1 MAQDIFLKEAVVRF
15 VLGKKE
21 SYRSQNCLWLSGH
34 NSAELEQETGD
45 LAVVEFRLTDLCT
58 GHNLVQSR

>member
-1 MAQDIFLKEAVVRF
+1 MAQDTFLKEAVVRF

-34 NSAELEQETGD
+34 NSAELEQEIGD
-45 LAVVEFRLTDLCT
+45 SAVVVNSGSQICAQDIT
-58 GHNLVQSR
+58 

>member
-1 MAQDIFLKEAVVRF
+1 MDQDIFLKEAVVRF

-45 LAVVEFRLTDLCT
+45 LAVVVNSGSQICAQDIT
-58 GHNLVQSR
+58 